1 MAQLGKPMIS
11 FELTNNLIKEL
22 QELSKSIGPI
32 VTQLKSYSPKFRKE
46 IQRFAQIS
54 NIGASTRIENALLTD
69 AEIYWIDTQLS
80 QDAKTT
86 AFESKQH
93 LILDKLSKDRE
104 RSIEEV
110 AGCRSLL
117 LMIFEQAK
125 DFFPLRQSDLCGFHQ
140 ELLKHYPPAHYY
152 IGQYKKVPNSVIERN
167 ALTKEQRVVFQTSD
181 PGPITGSAMYDLL
194 QWYNQN
200 LKEYPWALAF
210 ACEFVFR
217 FLAIHPFQDGN
228 GRLGRAL
235 LYLALL
241 QSDDEDVSTVC
252 RYISIDRQI
261 ERHKMYY
268 YQALQQCSG
277 GIFQQNPK
285 NYKIEY
291 FLKFILKMFRLALED
306 VEIYSKKILAVE
318 DLPEAALKVYECF
331 KDNPER
337 KLKTGELIIQ
347 TELPRRTVIN
357 SLNRLLDDRFVQ
369 SYGQARS
376 TRYQIIF

>member
-1 MAQLGKPMIS
+1 
-11 FELTNNLIKEL
+11 
-22 QELSKSIGPI
+22 
-32 VTQLKSYSPKFRKE
+32 V
-46 IQRFAQIS
+46 
-54 NIGASTRIENALLTD
+54 
-69 AEIYWIDTQLS
+69 
-80 QDAKTT
+80 
-86 AFESKQH
+86 
-93 LILDKLSKDRE
+93 
-104 RSIEEV
+104 
-110 AGCRSLL
+110 
-117 LMIFEQAK
+117 
-125 DFFPLRQSDLCGFHQ
+125 
-140 ELLKHYPPAHYY
+140 
-152 IGQYKKVPNSVIERN
+152 
-167 ALTKEQRVVFQTSD
+167 RVCVS
-181 PGPITGSAMYDLL
+181 
-194 QWYNQN
+194 
-200 LKEYPWALAF
+200 
-210 ACEFVFR
+210 